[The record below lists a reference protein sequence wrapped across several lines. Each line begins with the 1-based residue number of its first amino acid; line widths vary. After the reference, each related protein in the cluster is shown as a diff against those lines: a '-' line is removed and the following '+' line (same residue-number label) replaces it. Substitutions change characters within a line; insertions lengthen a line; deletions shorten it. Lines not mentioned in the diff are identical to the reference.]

1 MSDTTRPSANEPTGP
16 QPTVSHDAVTPKTT
30 SQNAASQEAVS
41 RSTVTGPGPL
51 DPTDD
56 VRGGPAG
63 AGDPDGAG
71 DGVSDAAARGSGAQ
85 AASFLREVAIVVL
98 AALVLSWL
106 IKTFLVQ
113 AFYIPSQSMEDTL
126 QKDDRVMVSRLVPGV
141 FDVHRGDVVVFRDS
155 ADWLTQRPTAE
166 PGPLR
171 RALVWVGLLPQDSD
185 EHLIKRVIGT
195 PGDHVTCCTAEG
207 KVSVNGVA
215 IDEPYLKPGSVP
227 SEIEFDR
234 VVPDG
239 MLFVMGDNRQDS
251 IDSRYHENDG
261 NGGFVPI
268 DEVTGT
274 AFVLVWP
281 FDRFTWM
288 TNPGEVF
295 ADVPAP

>member
-1 MSDTTRPSANEPTGP
+1 MTY
-16 QPTVSHDAVTPKTT
+16 
-30 SQNAASQEAVS
+30 
-41 RSTVTGPGPL
+41 
-51 DPTDD
+51 
-56 VRGGPAG
+56 
-63 AGDPDGAG
+63 
-71 DGVSDAAARGSGAQ
+71 DAAPEPVPAPEGV
-85 AASFLREVAIVVL
+85 AATGRPAKRSSFLREVAIVVVT
-98 AALVLSWL
+98 ALVLSWL

-113 AFYIPSQSMEDTL
+113 AFYIPSESMEATL

-141 FDVHRGDVVVFRDS
+141 FDVHRGDVIVFKDPGN
-155 ADWLTQRPTAE
+155 WLGATPEPE
-166 PGPLR
+166 PGPVR
-171 RALVWVGLLPQDSD
+171 GALTDVLTWIGLVPQDSG

-234 VVPDG
+234 VVPDD
-239 MLFVMGDNRQDS
+239 MLFVMGDNRQNS
-251 IDSRYHENDG
+251 ADSRYQTG
-261 NGGFVPI
+261 NPGGGYVPM
-268 DEVTGT
+268 DDVTGT

-288 TNPGEVF
+288 KNPGDVF